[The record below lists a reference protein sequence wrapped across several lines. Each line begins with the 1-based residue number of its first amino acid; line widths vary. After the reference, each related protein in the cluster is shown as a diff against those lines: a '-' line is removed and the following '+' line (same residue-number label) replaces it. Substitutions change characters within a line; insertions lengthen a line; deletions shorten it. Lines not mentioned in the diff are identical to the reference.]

1 MESNPPTVN
10 RAELRVG
17 SIAMLLG
24 GTGAFVANIFH
35 PHPPHETEALLRLL
49 VAAPHWSQLHFLIM
63 LSVVFMVCGLA
74 MLTRNLADP
83 MARALGTL
91 GRYLVILGGSVYL
104 VEVMIDGFA
113 TKFFADQ
120 WSEAADPAQKAAF
133 FTSADIVRHVW
144 GALFPVFAGVFIGLA
159 FAVIGTAVSRSG
171 NFPRWL
177 GFWGIFGGTLC
188 FITGLGAGLGFPI
201 PLPIWIAGVTLAATW
216 GLPLGPV
223 MWRASSRST

>member
-1 MESNPPTVN
+1 VESNPSTVN

-24 GTGAFVANIFH
+24 GVGAFVANIFH

-63 LSVVFMVCGLA
+63 LSVAFLVCGLA
-74 MLTRNLADP
+74 ILTRNLADP

-91 GRYLVILGGSVYL
+91 GRYLVILGGSVYM
-104 VEVMIDGFA
+104 VEVMIDGSA
-113 TKFFADQ
+113 TKYFADR
-120 WSEAADPAQKAAF
+120 WSEAADPVQKASLF
-133 FTSADIVRHVW
+133 NSADVAAHVW
-144 GALFPVFAGVFIGLA
+144 FSFFPVFAGVFIGLA
-159 FAVIGTAVSRSG
+159 FVVIGAAVIRSG

-177 GFWGIFGGTLC
+177 GLWGIFGGTLC
-188 FITGLGAGLGFPI
+188 FITGIGAGLRFPV
-201 PLPIWIAGVTLAATW
+201 PLPVWIAGVTLAATW

-223 MWRASSRST
+223 MWRTSSRST